1 METGSETLTASD
13 LDSIIWSSS
22 AWMRSAVTDLTSPM
36 ADFGYD
42 VDRLRSN
49 YQMPPDIFFIK
60 SFKERSIVSCV
71 AQQTTG
77 PLA

>member
-1 METGSETLTASD
+1 
-13 LDSIIWSSS
+13 
-22 AWMRSAVTDLTSPM
+22 MRSAVTDLTSPM